1 MQDWK
6 LLWPDEA
13 PNVRQRMTTSHM
25 QFHQEGAVYVR
36 QTQLFDMPETAQ
48 EQANAPAPEGSRVA
62 VLLPVP
68 ALGVLDYAVPEHL
81 EDQISLGAI
90 VEVPLAG
97 RMAVGVVW
105 EAEAGGKVL
114 PYAKLKPV
122 NAVLPLPAIRED
134 LRRFIDWVSAY
145 TLSALGPV
153 LRMCLSASSALQAVP
168 VRRHYMI
175 NSGADRSGV
184 RMTPAREAVLKV
196 LSDGKPRVASEVAEL
211 AGVSDAVV
219 RAMEKTGLVSVQD
232 ISVDLPYPQPD
243 PALAG
248 PELSDEQAVAAQAIA
263 DKVWEGG
270 FAPFLLDGIT
280 GSGKT
285 EVYFEGLAEAL
296 KAPGAQVLVLVPEIA
311 LTSQWLDRFQARFGV
326 EPVVWHSEVG
336 QAERRRAW
344 RAVADGNARVVVGAR
359 SALFLPFR
367 HLAFIVVDEEHDP
380 SFKQEDG
387 VLYHARDMA
396 IVRAKLAGCP
406 IVLASATPS
415 LETLVNA
422 DEGRYEKLVL
432 RQRHGEAV
440 LPDMKAIDMRHEPPE
455 AGTWLSPIL
464 VREIEATLASGEQA
478 MLFLN
483 RRGYAPLTLCRTCG
497 FRIECPSCSA
507 WLVEHRFRREL
518 QCHHCGHVEP
528 IPNACPECKNE
539 DTLVAC
545 GPGVERLFEEV
556 KHRFPAART
565 SVMTSDTMMSPSATA
580 HMVQQ
585 IASGHLDIV
594 IGTQIVTKGYH
605 FPNLTLVGVVDAD
618 LGLRGGDL
626 RAGERTYQQ
635 LVQVSGRA
643 GRAEKPGRVYLQSYE
658 PEHPVV
664 QALLSGDGD
673 AFMAAER
680 TARSRYH
687 MPPFGRLVALILS
700 GPDMKDVLDTGRM
713 LASKAPVEHGVD
725 IVGPAP
731 APMARVRGHHRF
743 RMLVHTKKEVRVQ
756 ALIREWLGRVKPRKG
771 VKIKIDIDPYSF
783 M

>member
-1 MQDWK
+1 M
-6 LLWPDEA
+6 
-13 PNVRQRMTTSHM
+13 RQ
-25 QFHQEGAVYVR
+25 A
-36 QTQLFDMPETAQ
+36 QLFETPEP
-48 EQANAPAPEGSRVA
+48 EPVPEGERVQ

-68 ALGVLDYAVPEHL
+68 SLGVLDYAVPEHL
-81 EDQISLGAI
+81 VGQVKEGAI
-90 VEVPLAG
+90 IEVPLAG

-105 EAEAGGKVL
+105 DQVPGNGKPL
-114 PYAKLKPV
+114 PYSKLKPV
-122 NAVLPLPAIRED
+122 NRVLDLPPVRLD
-134 LRRFIDWVSAY
+134 LRRFVDWVSAY
-145 TLSALGPV
+145 TLSAPGPV
-153 LRMCLSASSALQAVP
+153 LRMGLSASSALQAVP
-168 VRRHYMI
+168 VRRHFVRTVQPTDGI
-175 NSGADRSGV
+175 

-196 LSDGKPRVASEVAEL
+196 LADGTPRVASEVAAL

-219 RAMEKTGLVSVQD
+219 RTLEKTGLVEGRD

-243 PALAG
+243 VGRVG
-248 PELSDEQAVAAQAIA
+248 PELSDEQKLAAKAIA

-285 EVYFEGLAEAL
+285 EVYFEGLVEAL

-311 LTSQWLDRFQARFGV
+311 LTSQWLERFEARFGV
-326 EPVVWHSEVG
+326 APVVWHSEVG

-344 RAVADGNARVVVGAR
+344 RAVASGDARVVVGAR
-359 SALFLPFR
+359 SALFLPFQN
-367 HLAFIVVDEEHDP
+367 LAFITVDEEHDP

-396 IVRAKLAGCP
+396 IVRAKLADCP

-422 DEGRYEKLVL
+422 DEGKYQKLVL
-432 RQRHGEAV
+432 RERHGSAV
-440 LPDMKAIDMRHEPPE
+440 LPEMKAIDMRHEPPD
-455 AGTWLSPIL
+455 AGTWLSPLL
-464 VREIEATLASGEQA
+464 VREMEATLAAGEQS

-507 WLVEHRFRREL
+507 WLVEHRFRHEL

-528 IPNACPECKNE
+528 IPTACPECKNE
-539 DTLVAC
+539 ETLVAC

-556 KHRFPAART
+556 KHRFPTART

-643 GRAEKPGRVYLQSYE
+643 GRAEKPGRVFLQSYE

-664 QALLSGDGD
+664 HALLSGDGE
-673 AFMAAER
+673 AFMAAEKA
-680 TARSRYH
+680 ARDRHH

-700 GPDMKDVLDTGRM
+700 GPEMADVLETGRM
-713 LASKAPVEHGVD
+713 LASKAPVERGVSV
-725 IVGPAP
+725 VGPAP
-731 APMARVRGHHRF
+731 APMARVRGQHRF
-743 RMLVHTKKEVRVQ
+743 RLLVHTTKIIKVQPLVR
-756 ALIREWLGRVKPRKG
+756 AWLSRIKAKRG
-771 VKIKIDIDPYSF
+771 VRIKVDIDPYSF

>member
-6 LLWPDEA
+6 LLCANEV
-13 PNVRQRMTTSHM
+13 PNVRGRAALRAATS
-25 QFHQEGAVYVR
+25 QEEGQAFVR
-36 QTQLFDMPETAQ
+36 QTQLFDMPEPT
-48 EQANAPAPEGSRVA
+48 PAPMPEGMRVA

-68 ALGVLDYAVPEHL
+68 ALGALDYAVPEHL
-81 EDQISLGAI
+81 EGHIVPGAV

-105 EAEAGGKVL
+105 DKGASGGKVL
-114 PYAKLKPV
+114 PYGKLKPV
-122 NAVLPLPAIRED
+122 NRVLDLPPIRND
-134 LRRFIDWVSAY
+134 LRTFIDWVSAY
-145 TLSALGPV
+145 TLSAPGPV
-153 LRMCLSASSALQAVP
+153 MRMCLSASAALQPVP
-168 VRRHYMI
+168 VRRHYAL
-175 NSGADRSGV
+175 NKSAATDGV

-196 LSDGKPRVASEVAEL
+196 LADGTPRVASEVATL

-219 RAMEKTGLVSVQD
+219 RAMEKTGLVTVSD

-243 PALAG
+243 TTLKG
-248 PELSDEQAVAAQAIA
+248 PTLSDEQTTAARAIA

-344 RAVADGNARVVVGAR
+344 RAVASGNARVVVGAR
-359 SALFLPFR
+359 SALFLPFQ

-396 IVRAKLAGCP
+396 IVRAKFAGCP

-422 DEGRYEKLVL
+422 DEGRYQKLVL
-432 RQRHGEAV
+432 RERHGEAV
-440 LPDMKAIDMRHEPPE
+440 LPEMKAIDMRHEPPE
-455 AGTWLSPIL
+455 AGTWLSPIM
-464 VREIEATLASGEQA
+464 VREIEATMAAGEQA

-518 QCHHCGHVEP
+518 QCHHCGYVEP

-556 KHRFPAART
+556 THRFPTART

-585 IASGHLDIV
+585 IASGHLDII

-680 TARSRYH
+680 DARSRHH

-700 GPDMKDVLDTGRM
+700 GPEMADVLDTGRM
-713 LASKAPVEHGVD
+713 LAAKAPVEHGVN

-743 RMLVHTKKEVRVQ
+743 RMLVHTRKEIKVQ
-756 ALIREWLGRVKPRKG
+756 PLIREWLSRIKPKKNVR
-771 VKIKIDIDPYSF
+771 IKVDIDPYSF

>member
-1 MQDWK
+1 MKQRTFDLGDVAPK
-6 LLWPDEA
+6 PEA
-13 PNVRQRMTTSHM
+13 PELPGPDS
-25 QFHQEGAVYVR
+25 
-36 QTQLFDMPETAQ
+36 LS
-48 EQANAPAPEGSRVA
+48 APEGQRA
-62 VLLPVP
+62 RVLLPVP
-68 ALGVLDYAVPEHL
+68 ALGVLDYKVPDHLVDRITPGAV
-81 EDQISLGAI
+81 

-97 RMAVGVVW
+97 RTATGVVW
-105 EAEAGGKVL
+105 DSAVDGGPAEGGKKL
-114 PYAKLKPV
+114 PYGKLK
-122 NAVLPLPAIRED
+122 AIEGILDLPPMRQD

-145 TLSALGPV
+145 TLSAPGPV
-153 LRMCLSASSALQAVP
+153 LRMSLPASAALQAVP
-168 VRRHYMI
+168 VKRHYR
-175 NSGADRSGV
+175 STGASVDGV
-184 RMTPAREAVLKV
+184 RLTAAREAVLKV
-196 LSDGKPRVASEVAEL
+196 LADGKPRMAPEVASL
-211 AGVSDAVV
+211 AGVSDTVV
-219 RAMEKTGLVSVQD
+219 RSLEKTGLVEGLD

-243 PALAG
+243 ANLDG
-248 PELSDEQAVAAQAIA
+248 PTLSDEQATAARAIR

-296 KAPGAQVLVLVPEIA
+296 KTKGAQVLVLVPEIA
-311 LTSQWLDRFQARFGV
+311 LTSQWLDRFEARFGV
-326 EPVVWHSEVG
+326 VPVVWHSEVG

-344 RAVADGNARVVVGAR
+344 RAVASGEARVVVGAR
-359 SALFLPFR
+359 SALFLPFK
-367 HLAFIVVDEEHDP
+367 HLAFITVDEEHDP
-380 SFKQEDG
+380 SFKQEEG
-387 VLYHARDMA
+387 VMYHARDMA
-396 IVRAKLAGCP
+396 IVRAKLAECP

-422 DEGRYEKLVL
+422 DEGRFEKLIL
-432 RQRHGEAV
+432 RERHGNAV
-440 LPDMKAIDMRHEPPE
+440 LPEMRAIDMRHEPPE
-455 AGTWLSPIL
+455 AGTWLSPVL
-464 VREIEATLASGEQA
+464 VREVEDALAAGEQT

-528 IPNACPECKNE
+528 IPEACPECKSE
-539 DTLVAC
+539 DSLVAC

-556 KHRFPAART
+556 STRFPAART

-580 HMVQQ
+580 HMVGQ

-635 LVQVSGRA
+635 MVQVAGRA
-643 GRAEKPGRVYLQSYE
+643 GRAEKPGRVFLQSYE

-673 AFMAAER
+673 AFMAAEKESR
-680 TARSRYH
+680 ARHH
-687 MPPFGRLVALILS
+687 MPPFGRLVGLILS

-713 LASKAPVEHGVD
+713 LAAKAPMEHGVAV
-725 IVGPAP
+725 VGPAP

-756 ALIREWLGRVKPRKG
+756 KLVYDWLMAVKAKKG
-771 VKIKIDIDPYSF
+771 VRIKVDIDPYSF